1 MITQEYAAAIAA
13 HDIARA
19 VCDDVLVVEYRAHP
33 EAEVQYNEPPLWSL
47 KGPQRYPT
55 LDEIEKH

>member
-33 EAEVQYNEPPLWSL
+33 EAEVQYNEPPS
-47 KGPQRYPT
+47 QRYPT